1 MRREISSGEI
11 TKKLASAGFLVYIK
25 NMSNETP
32 IKQGEYKVGNKKPPI
47 ERQFGQPNGN
57 PRHSGAWK
65 KEDTARYKLEQMLK
79 LSEPELKELASDR
92 DAPLFE
98 RKLATCIAKGNWK
111 ELEGMMTQVYGQPKQ
126 RIETV
131 VTAPK
136 PLVNLTERKKNGE

>member
-1 MRREISSGEI
+1 MGTTNGVSPISGVAPPKERRFGE
-11 TKKLASAGFLVYIK
+11 K
-25 NMSNETP
+25 
-32 IKQGEYKVGNKKPPI
+32 
-47 ERQFGQPNGN
+47 NGN

-79 LSEPELKELASDR
+79 LSEDELKSLAGDKA
-92 DAPLFE
+92 APLFE

-126 RIETV
+126 KIETT

-136 PLVNLTERKKNGE
+136 PLVNLTERKKNGEE